1 MQQSFVVRSPAYVVY
16 SKPVYTSR
24 VEPRSDVI
32 DRRNAEIVGRLPFD
46 GVSFSSSVAV

>member
-24 VEPRSDVI
+24 AGIEPRS